1 MAITKTRKI
10 VSQTNDATTF
20 FPSLDFPLQ
29 KIFEEDEEINGVMHF
44 KGDLDNRYPTEFD
57 KENIHLINI
66 DKKRYDS
73 VHEDMTEEMLEPT
86 DDNDFV
92 IETEL
97 DGNFTNT
104 VLLYNGTIANKYKQD
119 PEYLNK
125 LGLPAYDKDVHTK
138 DLISLHTIPESVLLK
153 SQQVADEEY
162 ARAEAA
168 AEKAKAGTVEPDT
181 VELEAVAKVFEDEA
195 KRLAAESAGTA
206 ITTEE
211 QV

>member
-20 FPSLDFPLQ
+20 FPSLNFPLQ
-29 KIFEEDEEINGVMHF
+29 KILEKDEEINGVMHF

-104 VLLYNGTIANKYKQD
+104 VLLYNGTIANKYKED

-125 LGLPAYDKDVHTK
+125 LGLPAYDKEIHTK
-138 DLISLHTIPESVLLK
+138 DLISLHTIPESALLK
-153 SQQVADEEY
+153 SQQLADEEY

-168 AEKAKAGTVEPDT
+168 AEKVKAGTVEPDT
-181 VELEAVAKVFEDEA
+181 VDLEALAKVFEDEA
-195 KRLAAESAGTA
+195 KRLAAESSGTA

>member
-20 FPSLDFPLQ
+20 FPSLNFPLQ
-29 KIFEEDEEINGVMHF
+29 KFLEEDEEINGVVQP
-44 KGDLDNRYPTEFD
+44 KGSLDDRYPTEFD

-104 VLLYNGTIANKYKQD
+104 VLLYNGTIANKYKED

-125 LGLPAYDKDVHTK
+125 LGLPAYDKNIHTK
-138 DLISLHTIPESVLLK
+138 DLISLHTISESILVK
-153 SQQVADEEY
+153 AQQIADEED
-162 ARAEAA
+162 ARVQAEF
-168 AEKAKAGTVEPDT
+168 EKAKAGTVEPDT
-181 VELEAVAKVFEDEA
+181 VDLEAVAKKFEDEA

-206 ITTEE
+206 ISTEE